1 MFGLTPFQVSLNLP
15 PKINGRN
22 WRRSGNRAGATAPG
36 PREVDLSANATM
48 IFGEDDWDDLH
59 RAVEEAR
66 MMLEKKS

>member
-1 MFGLTPFQVSLNLP
+1 MGA
-15 PKINGRN
+15 IGEGRATAPGQP
-22 WRRSGNRAGATAPG
+22 RRGNRAGATAPG